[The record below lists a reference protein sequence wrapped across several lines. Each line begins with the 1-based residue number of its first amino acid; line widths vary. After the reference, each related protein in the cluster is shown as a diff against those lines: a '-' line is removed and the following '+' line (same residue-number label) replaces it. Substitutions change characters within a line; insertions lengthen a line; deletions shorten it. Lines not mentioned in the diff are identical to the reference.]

1 MKLSEYLDVY
11 YKFSEKTSDL
21 ARNAAFAGIA
31 LVWVFKTDGQDVAAV
46 PQQLILPTA
55 MFALALCCDL
65 LQYTIATC
73 IWGVFHWL
81 HERTLSSPSEDP
93 DLDHSPWLPRGI
105 MLFFVLKLLCVAA
118 AYWFVGQFVIEQL
131 SPVQK

>member
-21 ARNAAFAGIA
+21 ARKAAFAGIA
-31 LVWVFKTDGQDVAAV
+31 LVWVFKTDGRTVAAV

-55 MFALALCCDL
+55 MFALALCFDL

-73 IWGVFHWL
+73 IWGVFHWR
-81 HERTLSSPSEDP
+81 HEKMLSSSSDDP
-93 DLDHSPWLPRGI
+93 DLEHSPWLPRGI
-105 MLFFVLKLLCVAA
+105 MVFFVLKLLCVAVGYSAVVLFVLQQLA
-118 AYWFVGQFVIEQL
+118 A
-131 SPVQK
+131 VQK